1 MANRRLDPVSYR
13 PFRVEPTLA
22 EGLLAVPREGGEL
35 ERKVAMGMA
44 RLADEAGEK
53 ADRQAARA
61 GALAG
66 ARDGLAGA
74 PTADVITGGEVTG
87 TASVNGQAGHV
98 VGADLTPTKG
108 IRVHSKLPAGMRNN
122 NPGNIKYTGTGAFPG
137 VVGPSVNRDQGD
149 PQAVF
154 ETAEAGMHAMFSLAK
169 RKYDGGKKSTNQLIA
184 ANMGWTPGNYQA
196 AANVAR
202 TMGVGPDD
210 DINLNDPASAAKFMR
225 ALMLQEH
232 GPASQ
237 MYTDSMIT
245 SAIGGGEATKPAAQ
259 PAGQS
264 FSTLPSAASVAPI
277 SVTPVRTPVTVEK
290 GKAGT
295 FQPSGRDTVYGRAYD
310 VAGTRTYLEMADAAM
325 VENQSALFDAYG
337 DNPAMLEKALGEGL
351 TADLRDNVI
360 DEIAPE
366 YTVAY
371 RKRAA
376 ALMSKAKTA
385 EKERELQV
393 NRASFLNRAE
403 DLETQRAQKLAGLD
417 PNDPAAASDL
427 AGLQS
432 SIDAH
437 YDSAVARG
445 VIDAD
450 DAAEFKRRSR
460 SDMTVGFYVGQAKNM
475 PADKID
481 SMRTEMQKHFAAGE
495 LEGVTAGDWAEI
507 DKGLTSA
514 ASTRRTQDA
523 TATTSL
529 KQRGDEIVNKI
540 ARGQAVAP
548 DERTRFLLDIGTATK
563 GKEIAAST
571 FARMRVADAL
581 RKQPIGEVE
590 RNLADILKGGGDT
603 VNPEDTEFA
612 RKTIAEF
619 RQAVLT
625 DPLGKAEAIGLIPP
639 VASIPVDG
647 SATPEQIASAVAY
660 RRGAA
665 DAVAKHFGISPR
677 YFRPGEA
684 DAVMKA
690 AEQNPEALVVFT
702 QSVRDAFGRD
712 AGRALSE
719 FSESGPALAHA
730 AGLSIA
736 TGDVGIARDVATT
749 LTMKKQKQL
758 PDLTPET
765 GRKLSGFGAN
775 AIAGAFLADPRT
787 QNAALQ
793 TAQLLFEQEAA
804 RQGIDPAEIKSD
816 GSPAQ
821 TAYLKSLDRALGG
834 RIVNGEEYGGVD
846 EVNGFRIVTPSD
858 MPKGEP
864 QRLVENI
871 TDDEL
876 KALPPI
882 QSANGYPVTAN
893 QIRRSQLVSAGDGLY
908 RVALGDPT
916 GDEPRYLTRQDGS
929 YWTLDIRAL
938 AAVPRTNAIGRPSPG
953 AMGDLLLWGQQ

>member
-1 MANRRLDPVSYR
+1 MANRRMDPVTYR

-22 EGLLAVPREGGEL
+22 EGLLAVPRDGGEL

-44 RLADEAGEK
+44 RLADEAGQT

-74 PTADVITGGEVTG
+74 PTADVISGGEVTG
-87 TASVNGQAGHV
+87 TASSNGQAGHV
-98 VGADLTPTKG
+98 RGAKGGTRVYTGDAAAQVKGLLRHEEGFRETPYWDVNAWRVGYGSDTVTLADGRSVKVTPGMKITREDAERDLDYRLTSREGAQVRSQVGA
-108 IRVHSKLPAGMRNN
+108 AW
-122 NPGNIKYTGTGAFPG
+122 
-137 VVGPSVNRDQGD
+137 
-149 PQAVF
+149 
-154 ETAEAGMHAMFSLAK
+154 ESLAP
-169 RKYDGGKKSTNQLIA
+169 NV
-184 ANMGWTPGNYQA
+184 QA
-196 AANVAR
+196 ALYSVGYNYGSLPDNVVDAVKTGDISSVAAAVGGLDANKER
-202 TMGVGPDD
+202 RRRE
-210 DINLNDPASAAKFMR
+210 AAM
-225 ALMLQEH
+225 
-232 GPASQ
+232 
-237 MYTDSMIT
+237 
-245 SAIGGGEATKPAAQ
+245 IGGGS
-259 PAGQS
+259 S
-264 FSTLPSAASVAPI
+264 FATLPSASSVGPI
-277 SVTPVRTPVTVEK
+277 SVTPVREPLRIEQ

-295 FQPSGRDTVYGRAYD
+295 FRPSGRDTVYGRAYD
-310 VAGTRTYLEMADAAM
+310 IQGERTYLEMADAAM
-325 VENQSALFDAYG
+325 VENQTALFDAYG

-351 TADLRDNVI
+351 VADLRDNVF

-393 NRASFLNRAE
+393 NRASFLDRAQS
-403 DLETQRAQKLAGLD
+403 LETERAQKLAGMD
-417 PNDPAAASDL
+417 TNDPAAASDL

-481 SMRTEMQKHFAAGE
+481 SMRAEMQKNFADGE

-507 DKGLTSA
+507 DKTLTSA
-514 ASTRRTQDA
+514 ASARRTQDA

-540 ARGQAVAP
+540 ARGQTVAP
-548 DERTRFLLDIGTATK
+548 DELTRFQLDIGTATK
-563 GKEIAAST
+563 GTEIAAST

-619 RQAVLT
+619 RQAILL

-647 SATPEQIASAVAY
+647 SATPEQIASAVSY

-684 DAVMKA
+684 DAVMSA

-758 PDLTPET
+758 PDITPET
-765 GRKLSGFGAN
+765 SRKLSGVGAN
-775 AIAGAFLADPRT
+775 AVAGAFLADPRT

-804 RQGIDPAEIKSD
+804 RQGIDASDIKTP
-816 GSPAQ
+816 GSPAE

-834 RIVNGEEYGGVD
+834 RIVNGEAYGGVD

-858 MPKGEP
+858 MRKGEP
-864 QRLVENI
+864 QRLLENI
-871 TDDEL
+871 TADEL
-876 KALPPI
+876 KGLPPI
-882 QSANGYPVTAN
+882 QSATGYPVSAE
-893 QIRRSQLVSAGDGLY
+893 QIRRSQLVSAGDGTY

-916 GDEPRYLTRQDGS
+916 GDEPRYLTKPDGT

-938 AAVPRTNAIGRPSPG
+938 AAIPRTNGIGAPAPSE
-953 AMGDLLLWGQQ
+953 MGDLLLWGQQ